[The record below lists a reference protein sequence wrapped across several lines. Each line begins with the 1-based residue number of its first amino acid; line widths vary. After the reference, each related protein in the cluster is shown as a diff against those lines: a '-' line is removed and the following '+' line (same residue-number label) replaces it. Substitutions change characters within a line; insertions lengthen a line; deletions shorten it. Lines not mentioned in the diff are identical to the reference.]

1 MYKKLKTSFAN
12 TAIAEMPAKTKITV
26 FAFPVVAA
34 AFLFILLSSSN
45 GRKDIPIQFK
55 DMPVYEAATESA
67 SATGATELPHYVYTI
82 RKGDNLSSIFERLGF
97 AYGDMMKVMEA
108 DLNYLMLDTLQPG
121 NDLLFWHAEDGKSLQ
136 KMVLKF
142 NIADQVAYTRLNDDE
157 FAFADISIPGTWEVM
172 PLMGEVQGNFSVSAN
187 RAGLNIAEIDQI
199 NTLLKDKI
207 NFGRDLRA
215 GDRFEIVQRRQFVD
229 SVPTGKRE
237 IQAIR
242 FHNRGQVIS
251 AYLHTDGQFYDEN
264 GKSLQRAFMRYPTT
278 KRWRISSPFNPNR
291 RHPVTGR
298 ISPHN
303 GTDFATPIGTPILST
318 GDGTVVLTRNH
329 PYAGKYIV
337 IQHGSTY
344 KTRYLHLSK
353 ILVKKGQKI
362 SRGQRIALSG
372 NTGRSTGPHLHYEFI
387 IRGRP
392 VNAMK
397 AKIPMASSVAQKD
410 MKSFKA
416 KIAEYNNLLD
426 QQVIA
431 RLN

>member
-1 MYKKLKTSFAN
+1 
-12 TAIAEMPAKTKITV
+12 MPAKTKITV

-121 NDLLFWHAEDGKSLQ
+121 NDLLFWRAEDGKSLQ

-142 NIADQVAYTRLNDDE
+142 NIADQVAYTRLSDDE
-157 FAFADISIPGTWEVM
+157 FEFADISIPGTWEVM
-172 PLMGEVQGNFSVSAN
+172 PLIGEIQGNFSISAN

-242 FHNRGQVIS
+242 FHNRGQEIT

-303 GTDFATPIGTPILST
+303 GTDFAAPIGTPVLST

-410 MKSFKA
+410 LKSFKA